1 MTTSTRKP
9 GEFCWI
15 NILSPDPDKARDF
28 FATLLGWEF
37 TEMPGMGHGIKV
49 GGRNIGGL
57 FNTVSE
63 RTPNGMQAV
72 LGVMIK
78 VERADATVEQIRSL
92 GGKADPAFDIGP
104 AGRMAVCHDPNGAK
118 FDLWEPKAMHGT
130 DVDSTLHGAP
140 SWYETITSD
149 TERAGQFYT
158 TLFGWTPTVST
169 ASGFPYTSY
178 DLDGTPVAGM
188 MRLTREM
195 VAQGMFPDWRV
206 YFTVKDADE
215 AATMAVAAGGT
226 ICVPPTDIPGIG
238 RFCGIISPEGITFYT
253 ITPQR

>member
-1 MTTSTRKP
+1 MTTITHKP

-37 TEMPGMGHGIKV
+37 TEMRGMGHGIKV

-140 SWYETITSD
+140 SWCETITSD

-169 ASGFPYTSY
+169 ASGALCLGWAFSENFGSLAKRNGRAALRAHVT
-178 DLDGTPVAGM
+178 AGA
-188 MRLTREM
+188 RALVVFFGQRG
-195 VAQGMFPDWRV
+195 VFAWL
-206 YFTVKDADE
+206 
-215 AATMAVAAGGT
+215 AAPFLLERGSA
-226 ICVPPTDIPGIG
+226 
-238 RFCGIISPEGITFYT
+238 FLLH
-253 ITPQR
+253 